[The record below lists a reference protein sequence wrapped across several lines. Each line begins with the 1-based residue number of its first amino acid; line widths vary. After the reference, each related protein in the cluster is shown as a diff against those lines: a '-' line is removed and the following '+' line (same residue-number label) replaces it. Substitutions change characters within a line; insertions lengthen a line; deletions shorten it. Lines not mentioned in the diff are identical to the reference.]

1 MELQKLKNI
10 LEAVL
15 MSADKPMDVRH
26 LEKLFEADEDR
37 PSRDEIR
44 QAL

>member
-1 MELQKLKNI
+1 MEQKQLKNI

-15 MSADKPMDVRH
+15 LSADKPMKIQQIEV
-26 LEKLFEADEDR
+26 LFAGDNDI

-44 QAL
+44 